1 MKSIKFFKSM
11 KFTLMV
17 AMILM
22 AVLPLIGFCIF
33 QLRQFDKTIT
43 NNIKSNEVE
52 LAKVNADRIES
63 WVNTKVSQLTK
74 IYEAHPEFKNMDVK
88 YITNVLSS
96 VLESDSELDTFT
108 AADAVGNSISIVD
121 NSIVSVA
128 EREYFIKARETKEMV
143 ITDVFVSKVT
153 GNRVIAI
160 SLPILEGN
168 EFKGILFSM
177 VDIKELEGYL
187 RNIKLEET
195 GYAYMLAEDDT
206 YISHPDT
213 ERIGK
218 SQNDYITNVKM
229 ESNKEEDQ
237 AAEAGFFSYINEEKE
252 AELGAYSS
260 VPMTGWKVI
269 VTAPSSEVY
278 TEYNQAL
285 FTALLI
291 GAVTI
296 IIMVIISVVV
306 AGVIAS
312 PINIAANQIN
322 QIADGDFTVEVDSK
336 LLKREDEL
344 GILVKAI
351 DMMTSSMRAL
361 LKEVINEAN
370 GVQTNLSIS
379 ANNLA
384 ELSSNIEEVSAT
396 TEELSA
402 GMEETAASA
411 EEMNASSIE
420 IDEAVEAIAT
430 KARNGSELAIEIS
443 KRAQN
448 LKAQAVVSEKTARE
462 IQEEIQA
469 DMRSSREESKAVEQ
483 INVLADSIL
492 QITSQT
498 NLLALNAA
506 IEAARAGE
514 AGKGFAVVADEIR
527 KLAEDSTNTVTEIQ
541 GITKLVVAAVSSL
554 VNSSE
559 KALEFIDTTVIKDY
573 KSMVGIGEQYYSDAT
588 EIQELVTDFSAT
600 AGELSVTIQ
609 HMIKAIQEVTVSNNE
624 EAEGT
629 QNIAEKSAEIMTK
642 ASEVMELMQQTEE
655 SSKMLMETI
664 MIFKL

>member
-11 KFTLMV
+11 KFTLMA

-22 AVLPLIGFCIF
+22 AVLPLTGFCIF

-108 AADAVGNSISIVD
+108 AADAAGNSISIVD

-143 ITDVFVSKVT
+143 ITDVFVSKIT

-218 SQNDYITNVKM
+218 SQNDYITDVKM
-229 ESNKEEDQ
+229 ENKKEEGQ
-237 AAEAGFFSYINEEKE
+237 GAAGFFSYNNEKNE
-252 AELGAYSS
+252 AELGAYAI
-260 VPMTGWKVI
+260 VPTTNWKVI
-269 VTAPSSEVY
+269 VTAPNSEVY

-285 FTALLI
+285 YTALLI
-291 GAVTI
+291 GAVAI
-296 IIMVIISVVV
+296 VIMIIISVVV
-306 AGVIAS
+306 AGVIAN

-322 QIADGDFTVEVDSK
+322 QIADGDFTVQVGSK

-344 GILVKAI
+344 GTLVRSI
-351 DMMTSSMRAL
+351 DMMTTSIRAL

-379 ANNLA
+379 STNLA

-420 IDEAVEAIAT
+420 IDGAVESIAV
-430 KARNGSELAIEIS
+430 KARNGSELAREIS
-443 KRAQN
+443 KRAQD

-483 INVLADSIL
+483 IDVLTDSIL

-541 GITKLVVAAVSSL
+541 EITKLVVAAVSSL
-554 VNSSE
+554 INSSE

-573 KSMVGIGEQYYSDAT
+573 KSMVDIGEQYYSDAT

-609 HMIKAIQEVTVSNNE
+609 NMIQAIQEVTVSNNE

-629 QNIAEKSAEIMTK
+629 QNIAEKAAEIMTK
-642 ASEVMELMQQTEE
+642 ASEVMTLMQQTEE
-655 SSKMLMETI
+655 NSKMLMETI